1 MQLEVNRRSGL
12 GAMMAILTVG
22 QAVACL
28 FGMDSG
34 GGGGGETRFAC
45 VM

>member
-1 MQLEVNRRSGL
+1 
-12 GAMMAILTVG
+12 MMAILTVG

-34 GGGGGETRFAC
+34 GGGGARVAC